1 MVPLHIA
8 KKFPFVDFLFR
19 TMASCRSMNDSKTPK
34 KPPLAISLGARIKE
48 LRKDRGWSQRDLA
61 ARANVSQT
69 RLSKHENGTH
79 QVPLGALI
87 RIARAL
93 ALPVDALLP
102 DTGDMPRDPEDVQLL
117 ARLRSLVALGSEEK
131 AVACSLLDTVL
142 AMRELRQAWQ
152 GKRTPRT

>member
-1 MVPLHIA
+1 
-8 KKFPFVDFLFR
+8 
-19 TMASCRSMNDSKTPK
+19 MASCKTMNNSKTPK
-34 KPPLAISLGARIKE
+34 KPPLTLSLGARIKE
-48 LRKDRGWSQRDLA
+48 LRKDRGWSQRELS

-69 RLSKHENGTH
+69 RLSKYENGTH

-87 RIARAL
+87 RIAHTL

-102 DTGDMPRDPEDVQLL
+102 DVGDMPRDPEDVQLFL
-117 ARLRSLVALGSEEK
+117 RLRSLVALGPEEK

-152 GKRTPRT
+152 ARGE

>member
-1 MVPLHIA
+1 
-8 KKFPFVDFLFR
+8 
-19 TMASCRSMNDSKTPK
+19 MNDSKTPK
-34 KPPLAISLGARIKE
+34 KPPLPLSLGGRIKE
-48 LRKDRGWSQRDLA
+48 LRKDRGWSQRELS

-69 RLSKHENGTH
+69 RLSKYENGTH

-87 RIARAL
+87 RISHTL

-102 DTGDMPRDPEDVQLL
+102 DTGDMPRDPEDAQLL

-142 AMRELRQAWQ
+142 AMQELRKAWQ
-152 GKRTPRT
+152 KGKAG

>member
-1 MVPLHIA
+1 
-8 KKFPFVDFLFR
+8 
-19 TMASCRSMNDSKTPK
+19 MNDSKTPK
-34 KPPLAISLGARIKE
+34 KPPLPLSLGARIKE
-48 LRKDRGWSQRDLA
+48 LRKDRGWSQRELS

-69 RLSKHENGTH
+69 RLSKYENGTH
-79 QVPLGALI
+79 QFPLGALI
-87 RIARAL
+87 RVARAL

-117 ARLRSLVALGSEEK
+117 ARLRSLVALGPEEK

-152 GKRTPRT
+152 ARGE

>member
-1 MVPLHIA
+1 MG
-8 KKFPFVDFLFR
+8 LFYKDID
-19 TMASCRSMNDSKTPK
+19 TADCRDAPVRWHQPAGGTRSGGGSEHDPEAA
-34 KPPLAISLGARIKE
+34 PPPPRGTQ
-48 LRKDRGWSQRDLA
+48 DRGWSQRELS

-69 RLSKHENGTH
+69 RLSKYENGTH

-152 GKRTPRT
+152 ARGPHGTRD